1 MDGDVVA
8 GAGGEPRRRPVR
20 RPRYCPG
27 RGTKPSTGRSG
38 MRVGILLSS
47 TLTTP
52 PMAPPPYSG
61 VDGAAQHFHF
71 ARQHGFHGG
80 GVVRRNRRHIEQL
93 RAVGQHADTRRG
105 LAADHRPAGAA
116 AVGVGVHA
124 GQAIQGI
131 AQGGFALLEQ
141 QLVFK
146 QVERGR
152 RQIGVAARRQG
163 GHFHGVQPAVGV
175 GGRGLGGRRRGP
187 DHGGHGGGR
196 HGGVKR
202 FMLSP
207 EYNHGPPHGAVCH
220 GWAL

>member
-8 GAGGEPRRRPVR
+8 GAGGEPHGAGLFVGHGVAPGGDEAFHRPVR
-20 RPRYCPG
+20 HARGDLVVEHVDHAADGAAAIQQGG
-27 RGTKPSTGRSG
+27 R
-38 MRVGILLSS
+38 
-47 TLTTP
+47 
-52 PMAPPPYSG
+52 
-61 VDGAAQHFHF
+61 AAQHFHF

-152 RQIGVAARRQG
+152 RQIGVAAQRQG

-175 GGRGLGGRRRGP
+175 GGRGLGGRRHGP

-196 HGGVKR
+196 HGGRKAFHVV
-202 FMLSP
+202 S
-207 EYNHGPPHGAVCH
+207 
-220 GWAL
+220 